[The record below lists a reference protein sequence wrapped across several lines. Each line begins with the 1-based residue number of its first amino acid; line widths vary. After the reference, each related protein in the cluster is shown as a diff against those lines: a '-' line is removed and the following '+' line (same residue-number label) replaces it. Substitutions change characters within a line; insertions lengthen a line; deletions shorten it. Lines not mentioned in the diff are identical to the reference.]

1 MAESLGEVFVEV
13 LGDTSPFADSL
24 EDGIGGALADVKDN
38 IADSLSGIEGIGQE
52 AFGGVAAAASDAGE
66 DIAEAFEEGA
76 DEAQQALEGITLEG
90 VAEQLKENMLGITL
104 AFGGIGAGTEAFAR
118 KQQETNRIL
127 GRVGDI
133 SGIATDELRD
143 MIGAMTDH
151 TFSAEDAARSM
162 ERLIQS
168 GVTTQEEFEQIL
180 PLMDN
185 FSDATGIDMVKAIDD
200 FDRVLSALGTPMT
213 EVGDHLDTMG
223 FLQARTT
230 ASMRDLGMLM
240 RREAQPI
247 RDMGLSMDDVA
258 VAMAALEAE
267 GRRGPRAVMGFQ
279 DALKEADGDIE
290 KFWAGLQVS
299 NDTLETQRESLADSA
314 GMIDRFAE
322 INNDAMTPTERLQA
336 NLGNLAFRFGGV
348 AEVAGIVA
356 APIAGIGPVMMS
368 VNATS
373 QVLGGALP
381 KLGKALAGA
390 GKAFLALGKVILANP
405 LFLIGALLIGL
416 AVLIWKFRDDIVE
429 ALVGAW
435 DWIKEVTGKF
445 WDWLKG
451 LVETLVE
458 TVTGFFTN
466 MAEKVKDIFTAW
478 WNWYRGLWE
487 RLFGFVRDI
496 VNRIRDFVVNG
507 FNTLRE
513 RASNAVQSLRDSVR
527 NGLNSI
533 VDFVRDLPGRIVR
546 GLGNLGGLLVDK
558 GREMIQGFLDGAT
571 DLLSR
576 IGSFLLDRIP
586 GWIRT
591 PFEKAL
597 GISSPSRVFAE
608 LGRDTIAG
616 YAMGVQEEV
625 GNLERMMG
633 NLAADI
639 PMTVQPTVDGIG
651 GIASGGVVGGRGV
664 EVNMVVNNPEPEPAS
679 ASATR
684 EIRKLAAIGVFGD

>member
-1 MAESLGEVFVEV
+1 MADSLGEVFVEV
-13 LGDTSPFADSL
+13 LGDTSPFAESL
-24 EDGIGGALADVKDN
+24 SSGINSALADVKDD
-38 IADSLSGIEGIGQE
+38 IAESLSGIEGIGEE
-52 AFGGVAAAASDAGE
+52 AFGGIASSAT
-66 DIAEAFEEGA
+66 EASKEMAQTFQDGSK
-76 DEAQQALEGITLEG
+76 EAQGALEGISFEE
-90 VAEQLKENMLGITL
+90 VAETIKENLFGITL

-127 GRVGDI
+127 GRVGDVT
-133 SGIATDELRD
+133 GIATDEIRD
-143 MIGAMTDH
+143 MIGAMVDH

-168 GVTTQEEFEQIL
+168 GVTTKEEFATIL
-180 PLMDN
+180 PLMDQ
-185 FSDATGIDMVKAIDD
+185 FSDATGVDMVQAIDD
-200 FDRVLSALGTPMT
+200 FDKVLSALGIPMV

-223 FLQARTT
+223 FLQTRTT
-230 ASMRDLGMLM
+230 ANMRSLGMLM
-240 RREAQPI
+240 RREAPNI
-247 RDMGLSMDDVA
+247 REMGLSMEDVA

-267 GRRGPRAVMGFQ
+267 GRRGPRAVMGIQ
-279 DALKEADGDIE
+279 EALKAADGDIE
-290 KFWAGLQVS
+290 KFWDGLQVS
-299 NDTLETQRESLADSA
+299 TTTLVDQRNALADSA
-314 GMIDRFAE
+314 GMIERFAD
-322 INNDAMTPTERLQA
+322 INNNAMTPTERLQA

-348 AEVAGIVA
+348 AEFAGIAA

-368 VNATS
+368 LNATTS
-373 QVLGGALP
+373 VLGGAMP

-390 GKAFLALGKVILANP
+390 GKAFAALGKVILANP
-405 LFLIGALLIGL
+405 IFLIGAVLIGL
-416 AVLIWKFRDDIVE
+416 AVLIWKFRDEIVD

-435 DWIKEVTGKF
+435 DFIKEMTGKF

-458 TVTGFFTN
+458 TVTGFFTD
-466 MAEKVKDIFTAW
+466 MVEKVKGIFDAW
-478 WNWYRGLWE
+478 WSWYRGLWE
-487 RLFGFVRDI
+487 RLFDFVRNI

-507 FNTLRE
+507 FNTLRD
-513 RASNAVQSLRDSVR
+513 RASNAVQSLRDSVS

-533 VDFVRDLPGRIVR
+533 VDFVRDLPGRILR

-558 GREMIQGFLDGAT
+558 GREMIQGFLNGAT

-586 GWIRT
+586 GWIQA
-591 PFEKAL
+591 PFKKAL

-633 NLAADI
+633 GLAADI
-639 PMTVQPTVDGIG
+639 PMTVQPTVSGIG
-651 GIASGGVVGGRGV
+651 GIASGGVAGGRVV
-664 EVNMVVNNPEPEPAS
+664 EVNMVVNNPEPEPPS